1 MGFNLENLNRQD
13 AKHAKE
19 TMSQE
24 SMNVRFE
31 KEGAV
36 AILTLDRPDRLNAMA
51 DPMWDALY
59 DHLGRIAVDDE
70 VRAVIL
76 TGAGRAFCSGGD
88 VTGMAKSDI
97 VSGRARSKRRH
108 RTVTALHTLEKPV
121 IAAVR
126 GPVYGIGNALALAC
140 DLIVASD
147 TTKFSMAFKK
157 VGVVPDGGAIFFLTQ
172 TLGIARAKDLVYTAR
187 VVPADEALKLG
198 LVIRVVPDDKLD
210 AEARAL
216 AKEMAESATYALAL
230 TKKMFQSMYVPTLE
244 QLMEMETLASGV
256 VRLTHD
262 HKEGVDAFKE
272 KRPPKFLGK

>member
-1 MGFNLENLNRQD
+1 
-13 AKHAKE
+13 
-19 TMSQE
+19 
-24 SMNVRFE
+24 MNVRFE
-31 KEGAV
+31 KDGAI

-59 DHLGRIAVDDE
+59 EHLGTIAADDA

-108 RTVTALHTLEKPV
+108 RTVLALYNLEKPV

-126 GPVYGIGNALALAC
+126 GAIYGIGNSLALAC
-140 DLIVASD
+140 DLILASD
-147 TTKFSMAFKK
+147 SAKFSMAFKK

-172 TLGIARAKDLVYTAR
+172 YLGIARAKDLVYTAR
-187 VVPADEALKLG
+187 VVPAGEALELG
-198 LVIRVVPDDKLD
+198 LVVRVVPDGKLE

-216 AKEMAESATYALAL
+216 AADLAESATYALAL
-230 TKKMFQSMYVPTLE
+230 AKKMFHTMYVPTLE
-244 QLMEMETLASGV
+244 QLMEMETLASGA

-272 KRPPKFLGK
+272 KRPPKFQGR